1 MAANVDRDLFDFKR
15 VFVVLSNVC
24 NCRCV
29 MCNNRHHSL
38 GRSSLSFEDVQ
49 QVARFALENQVEVL
63 DFSGGEPFQFPHI
76 ARLIKECAGSEMILN
91 IVTNGTIMTGDHLKA
106 VAEAPN
112 LRLQVSTHGLGDVED
127 AIKRRPSASRQVDK
141 TLDRLMDAG
150 AAVSLATVV
159 QKQNLGQLVDIY
171 RHFSALPYTHHSFVM
186 YEPMGDT
193 PPEHIDPTDVRI
205 TPDRAEELRT
215 QMTAVIEEARVDGKV
230 INLDPALVEKYV
242 ERVLRESPLSAK
254 QVPLGATAAADA
266 PVAADAALTPPA
278 SPPVERALS
287 HPGLLC
293 TIPRRNLFID
303 HNGDVR
309 PCFHFDWQALNSRC
323 SIADR
328 PIGDLVSSPEYR
340 DMVLTAIGPNGCP
353 GCDAACYI
361 WDPDFRRR
369 ATDPNADDKALALM
383 ARRFAGMD
391 PRVPSGGDDSIS
403 LATATA
409 RAAYLD
415 DALRQVELS
424 TSWRLTAPLRRLRRA
439 ARRK

>member
-1 MAANVDRDLFDFKR
+1 MPANADTDLFDFKR

-38 GRSSLSFEDVQ
+38 GRSSLTFEDVQ
-49 QVARFALENQVEVL
+49 RVVGFALENQVEVL

-76 ARLIKECAGSEMILN
+76 ARLIKECAGSDMILN
-91 IVTNGTIMTGDHLKA
+91 IVTNGTILTNDHLKA

-141 TLDRLMDAG
+141 TLERLTGAG
-150 AAVSLATVV
+150 ATVSLATVV
-159 QKQNLGQLVDIY
+159 QKQNLHQVADIY
-171 RHFSALPYTHHSFVM
+171 RHFSALPYSHHSFVM
-186 YEPMGDT
+186 YEPMGDA
-193 PPEHIDPTDVRI
+193 PPEHIDPADIRI
-205 TPDRAEELRT
+205 TPVRADELRA
-215 QMTAVIEEARVDGKV
+215 QMTTVIKEARADGKT
-230 INLDPALVEKYV
+230 INLDPALVDKYV
-242 ERVLRESPLSAK
+242 ERVLTESALSVTQAS
-254 QVPLGATAAADA
+254 PSATAAAEA
-266 PVAADAALTPPA
+266 PVAAGPSPDPPA
-278 SPPVERALS
+278 GPQVERTLS

-309 PCFHFDWQALNSRC
+309 PCFHFDWQALNSHC

-369 ATDPNADDKALALM
+369 ATDPSADDKALALM
-383 ARRFAGMD
+383 AKRFAAMGT
-391 PRVPSGGDDSIS
+391 RAPSGEDNSA

-424 TSWRLTAPLRRLRRA
+424 TSWRLTAPLRRLRRV
-439 ARRK
+439 ARGW